1 MIFFKRKNENRG
13 VVVPSVVDAEMCEY
27 FGVEADKKAWYNDWY
42 NRFLVDFNLAYNPYC
57 AYNEMWSCPITPFEN
72 RIKVPIR
79 AGEKIFHSDH

>member
-42 NRFLVDFNLAYNPYC
+42 NRFLVDFMLGKDPVGNDLEELKILNWLG
-57 AYNEMWSCPITPFEN
+57 EHFE
-72 RIKVPIR
+72 IVK
-79 AGEKIFHSDH
+79 